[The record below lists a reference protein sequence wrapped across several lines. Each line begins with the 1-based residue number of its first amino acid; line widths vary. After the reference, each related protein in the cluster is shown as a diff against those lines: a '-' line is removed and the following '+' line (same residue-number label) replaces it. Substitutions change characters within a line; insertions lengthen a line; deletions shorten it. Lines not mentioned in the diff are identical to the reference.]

1 LNKRKAWG
9 ERVNPVVQSIPPSG
23 IRRFFDLA
31 TETKE
36 VISLGVGEPDFVT
49 PWHIREACFYSLE
62 KGYTMYT
69 SNQGLLSLRQAIAQ
83 ELYNKFGVS
92 YNPKDEILITAG
104 VSEGLDL
111 AIRAT
116 VCPGD
121 EVIVPEPAY
130 VSYAPCITLAGGRPV
145 ALFTT
150 MEQGFC
156 PTADQIARLITSRT
170 KLLILSYP
178 NNPTGAVISKKRL
191 QEIAEVVCDADLLV
205 ISDEIYNKLTY
216 QGEHTCTAA
225 LKGMKE
231 RTILLNGFSKAYA
244 MTGWRIGYAAG
255 NPDFIGAMNKI
266 HQYTMLCAPI
276 TAQTAALEALKNGHQ
291 SMHNMVKQFNQRRQ
305 LMVNTFREMGLPCFE
320 PRGAFY
326 AFPEIKGTGLSSE
339 EFALKL
345 LTEEKVAVV
354 PGNVFGASGEGYV
367 RCSYAASRKDLST
380 ALQRI
385 AGFVKRYG
393 LRAKTKVIYKSL
405 VIG

>member
-1 LNKRKAWG
+1 MNKREGRG
-9 ERVNPVVQSIPPSG
+9 EKINPVVQSIPPSG

-83 ELYNKFGVS
+83 EIYNKFGVS
-92 YNPKDEILITAG
+92 YNPKDELLITSG

-130 VSYAPCITLAGGRPV
+130 VSYVPCITLAGGRPV
-145 ALFTT
+145 ALSTT

-156 PTADQIARLITSRT
+156 PTVEQLGRLITSRT
-170 KLLILSYP
+170 KLLILNYP

-191 QEIAEVVCDADLLV
+191 QEIAAVVCEADLLV
-205 ISDEIYNKLTY
+205 ISDEIYSKLTY

-244 MTGWRIGYAAG
+244 MTGWRIGYACGPEEIIQRMLFMHQYLVMCVNTTAQDAATVALQVG
-255 NPDFIGAMNKI
+255 QEYVQEMVAEYDRRRHYI
-266 HQYTMLCAPI
+266 HQRI
-276 TAQTAALEALKNGHQ
+276 KD
-291 SMHNMVKQFNQRRQ
+291 
-305 LMVNTFREMGLPCFE
+305 MGLPVVM

-326 AFPEIKGTGLSSE
+326 IFPDITQTGLTSM
-339 EFALKL
+339 EFAEQFLQQ
-345 LTEEKVAVV
+345 EKVAVV
-354 PGNVFGASGEGYV
+354 PGSAFGKGG
-367 RCSYAASRKDLST
+367 
-380 ALQRI
+380 
-385 AGFVKRYG
+385 
-393 LRAKTKVIYKSL
+393 
-405 VIG
+405 

>member
-1 LNKRKAWG
+1 MNKREAWG
-9 ERVNPVVQSIPPSG
+9 EKINPVVQSIPPSG

-49 PWHIREACFYSLE
+49 PWHVREACFYALE

-69 SNQGLLSLRQAIAQ
+69 SNQGLLSLRQAVAQ
-83 ELYNKFGVS
+83 EIYNKFGVS
-92 YNPKDEILITAG
+92 YNPKNELLITSG

-130 VSYAPCITLAGGRPV
+130 VSYVPCITLAGGRPV
-145 ALFTT
+145 ALSTT

-156 PTADQIARLITSRT
+156 PTVGQLTRLITSRT
-170 KLLILSYP
+170 KLLILNYP

-191 QEIAEVVCDADLLV
+191 QEIAAVVCEADLLV
-205 ISDEIYNKLTY
+205 ISDEIYSKLTY
-216 QGEHTCTAA
+216 QGEHTCTAS

-244 MTGWRIGYAAG
+244 MTGWRIGYAAA
-255 NPDFIGAMNKI
+255 NPEFIEAMNKI

-276 TAQTAALEALKNGHQ
+276 TAQIAALEALKNGHQ
-291 SMHNMVKQFNQRRQ
+291 NMRDMVKQFNQRRQ
-305 LMVNTFREMGLPCFE
+305 LVINAFREMGLPCFE
-320 PRGAFY
+320 PGGAFY
-326 AFPEIKGTGLSSE
+326 VFPEIKGTGLSSE

-345 LTEEKVAVV
+345 LTEEAVAVV
-354 PGNVFGASGEGYV
+354 PGNVFGAGGEGYI
-367 RCSYAASRKDLST
+367 RCSYAASQKDLST
-380 ALQRI
+380 ALTRI
-385 AGFVKRYG
+385 ARLVKKCG
-393 LRAKTKVIYKSL
+393 LRSKTKVIYKSL

>member
-1 LNKRKAWG
+1 LNKREVWG
-9 ERVNPVVQSIPPSG
+9 EKINPVVQSIPPSG

-49 PWHIREACFYSLE
+49 PWHIREACFYALE

-83 ELYNKFGVS
+83 EIYSKCGVS
-92 YNPKDEILITAG
+92 YSPKDELLITSG

-130 VSYAPCITLAGGRPV
+130 VSYVPCVTLAGGQPV
-145 ALFTT
+145 VLATT

-156 PTADQIARLITSRT
+156 PTAEQITRLITSRT
-170 KLLILSYP
+170 KLLILNYP
-178 NNPTGAVISKKRL
+178 NNPTGAIMSKKRL
-191 QEIAEVVCDADLLV
+191 QGIAAVVCEADLLV
-205 ISDEIYNKLTY
+205 ISDEIYSKLTY

-244 MTGWRIGYAAG
+244 MTGWRIGYAAA
-255 NPDFIGAMNKI
+255 NPEFIAAMNKI

-291 SMHNMVKQFNQRRQ
+291 NMRDMVKQFNRRRQ
-305 LMVNTFREMGLPCFE
+305 LVVSAFREMGLPCFE
-320 PRGAFY
+320 PGGAFY

-339 EFALKL
+339 EFAFKL
-345 LTEEKVAVV
+345 LTEEAVAVV
-354 PGNVFGASGEGYV
+354 PGNVFGASGEGYI
-367 RCSYAASRKDLST
+367 RCSYAASQKDLST
-380 ALQRI
+380 ALARI
-385 AGFVKRYG
+385 ARLVKKCG
-393 LRAKTKVIYKSL
+393 LRSKTRVIYQSPA
-405 VIG
+405 IG